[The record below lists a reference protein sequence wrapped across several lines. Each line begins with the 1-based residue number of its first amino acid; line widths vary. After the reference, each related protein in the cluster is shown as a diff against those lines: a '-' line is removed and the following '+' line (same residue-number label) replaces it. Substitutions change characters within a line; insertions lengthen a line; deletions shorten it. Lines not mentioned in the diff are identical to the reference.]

1 MPGITYQYRLTQM
14 DVAGIESCK
23 AISDVLEFTT
33 DETAALA
40 LEQNIPNPFS
50 LSTSISFFVREKAA
64 SKLEIVD
71 MFGRIVR
78 TLFDGVATAGRTTVE
93 WDGTDNS
100 GANVAT
106 GTYIYRLT
114 SGNNVE
120 VAKMTLTR

>member
-1 MPGITYQYRLTQM
+1 
-14 DVAGIESCK
+14 
-23 AISDVLEFTT
+23 
-33 DETAALA
+33 
-40 LEQNIPNPFS
+40 
-50 LSTSISFFVREKAA
+50 
-64 SKLEIVD
+64 

-78 TLFDGVATAGRTTVE
+78 SLFDGVATSGRTTVE

>member
-1 MPGITYQYRLTQM
+1 
-14 DVAGIESCK
+14 
-23 AISDVLEFTT
+23 
-33 DETAALA
+33 
-40 LEQNIPNPFS
+40 
-50 LSTSISFFVREKAA
+50 VR
-64 SKLEIVD
+64 S
-71 MFGRIVR
+71 
-78 TLFDGVATAGRTTVE
+78 LFDGVATSGRTTVE